1 MVIALYNTLHHH
13 YSLFLFIYIT
23 FITWKMDN
31 VSHVKDFRFFCSNN
45 ISSVTLRI
53 ILKLRGGLYLTK
65 SKQIFQ
71 VQQLDPFAMKVLGT
85 YLFSTFL
92 TVFSIIIVWTRTCM
106 IVSVSS
112 LSDLIIIVQRFLKWQ
127 VCLQQRLLHF
137 MQGCYQHAP
146 CMRWSTRSNRKFF
159 RALTSW
165 QSWSRISL
173 TSGERNG

>member
-1 MVIALYNTLHHH
+1 MFLSTSKHRIFFCGFMLWPDLSVMYVFVLQQSFRYMVIALYNTLHHH

-112 LSDLIIIVQRFLKWQ
+112 LSDLIIIVQRFLK
-127 VCLQQRLLHF
+127 
-137 MQGCYQHAP
+137 
-146 CMRWSTRSNRKFF
+146 
-159 RALTSW
+159 
-165 QSWSRISL
+165 
-173 TSGERNG
+173 